1 MFDYH
6 TNFPFSFCFLLFL
19 SIVPTSDL
27 QNKQFDNKRSRS
39 MIELIEVVEM
49 LLVITEVSFSSDVS
63 DRAQVIASSESNG
76 RNLLLH

>member
-1 MFDYH
+1 
-6 TNFPFSFCFLLFL
+6 
-19 SIVPTSDL
+19 
-27 QNKQFDNKRSRS
+27 

-63 DRAQVIASSESNG
+63 DRAQVSASSESNG